1 MINMPPEINY
11 QNTAILG
18 GDLVN
23 QIICLYNED
32 PELAKEMAF
41 AAIIYTATGAKKIV
55 SDNLVVKMSLL
66 GSKTFIEKS
75 TSKYIEKQGNIE
87 AKEIK
92 DKRLDEIAPLLAQKL
107 SQAEISRRL
116 GIPKSTMADR
126 CKIIRNKYP
135 HLLEF
140 PSGQISFSN
149 PDDSDESYEQDQN
162 FISTPT
168 QNVRSVRKKSAS
180 EPDTRNPSGISDKF
194 SAQDNYHSKNYDEV
208 CPSHPERPENP
219 DGRTNKNKNKNQNK
233 NKNILYPPE
242 RKVPDDEKD
251 TGVVRTNPENDYD
264 KKIRIHPDSDV
275 VIKNPDISSEVYEQK
290 IRIHPD
296 ENRTNKK
303 SGYIHTDDVIKN
315 PDESGQKDDDKNEP
329 MTAEQ
334 IQWLRDRGYNV

>member
-1 MINMPPEINY
+1 MINMPQEINY

-55 SDNLVVKMSLL
+55 SDNLIIKMSLL

-92 DKRLDEIAPLLAQKL
+92 DKRLNEIAPLLAQKL

-116 GIPKSTMADR
+116 GIPRSTMADR

-135 HLLEF
+135 HLLEA
-140 PSGQISFSN
+140 PSGQIPFSN
-149 PDDSDESYEQDQN
+149 PDDSDKSPMEEQMN
-162 FISTPT
+162 LSTPT
-168 QNVRSVRKKSAS
+168 TNVRDVRKNQMSGS
-180 EPDTRNPSGISDKF
+180 DSRNPDGFSDEF
-194 SAQDNYHSKNYDEV
+194 AAQDNYHHKNYDIVLSE
-208 CPSHPERPENP
+208 CPENPENP
-219 DGRTNKNKNKNQNK
+219 DVRTNKNKNQNQNK
-233 NKNILYPPE
+233 NKNISNHPGQ
-242 RKVPDDEKD
+242 KVPDDKKVIEN
-251 TGVVRTNPENDYD
+251 VRTNPDESREQ
-264 KKIRIHPDSDV
+264 KIRKHPDKIDDD
-275 VIKNPDISSEVYEQK
+275 NRPDKSFEVYEQK

-296 ENRTNKK
+296 ENRANKK
-303 SGYIHTDDVIKN
+303 SGQISENVVIKN
-315 PDESGQKDDDKNEP
+315 PDISGQKDDDKNEP

-334 IQWLRDRGYNV
+334 IQWLRARGYSV

>member
-135 HLLEF
+135 HLLEL
-140 PSGQISFSN
+140 PSGQISFSS
-149 PDDSDESYEQDQN
+149 PDDSDENSAQDQYY
-162 FISTPT
+162 ISTPVE
-168 QNVRSVRKKSAS
+168 NVRSVRKKSAS

-242 RKVPDDEKD
+242 QKVPDDEKD
-251 TGVVRTNPENDYD
+251 TRVVRTNPDDDYD
-264 KKIRIHPDSDV
+264 KKIRTHPDPDV
-275 VIKNPDISSEVYEQK
+275 VIENPDTSSEVYEQK
-290 IRIHPD
+290 IRIYPD

-315 PDESGQKDDDKNEP
+315 PDESGRKDDDKNEP

-334 IQWLRDRGYNV
+334 IQWLRDRGYNI